1 MFSSTRK
8 KLLTR
13 LILGGLSVVCAVL
26 AARSRS
32 VKLLMVKPA
41 KEDEEYIIRPA
52 KEDEEYI
59 IRPHTD
65 GHDYGFDPS
74 EYVEDEGLVGKFNPD
89 FFEWLKPDGVFDKK
103 ANRLKK
109 CKIPNGY
116 PLKEICT
123 IFKDGGAS
131 INTVQARYEG
141 KWNNPT
147 KTHYEVSMVIPDLQ
161 AYLPEDPDYHYHI
174 TLPFREGSEQLID
187 QINNDLLSDDGKILV
202 VDYVQIGGT
211 LLINRSRGLG
221 SILDRYF
228 SPRAHLHLSIDL
240 YPQDQ
245 DMH

>member
-1 MFSSTRK
+1 
-8 KLLTR
+8 
-13 LILGGLSVVCAVL
+13 
-26 AARSRS
+26 
-32 VKLLMVKPA
+32 MVKPA
-41 KEDEEYIIRPA
+41 KEDEEYIIG
-52 KEDEEYI
+52 
-59 IRPHTD
+59 PHTD
-65 GHDYGFDPS
+65 GHDYGFDPR
-74 EYVEDEGLVGKFNPD
+74 EYVEQSELSLKFDTN
-89 FFEWLKPDGVFDKK
+89 FFEWLKPNGFFDKK

-116 PLKEICT
+116 PLKEICN
-123 IFKDGGAS
+123 ILKVGGAIN

-141 KWNNPT
+141 NWKNPT

-161 AYLPEDPDYHYHI
+161 AYLPEDPDYPYHYHI
-174 TLPFREGSEQLID
+174 TLPFREGSERLID
-187 QINNDLLSDDGKILV
+187 QINNDLLSDYGKILV
-202 VDYVQIGGT
+202 VDYVQNGGT